1 MRNKT
6 IGYEPT
12 RALKSPEDYR
22 RLAERCRELARTVS
36 TEKERADL
44 LARAHIWDLLADRA
58 GCAAEG

>member
-1 MRNKT
+1 MGRNL
-6 IGYEPT
+6 GYESAGHL
-12 RALKSPEDYR
+12 RRPEEYR